1 MALFCVL
8 SIAVSW
14 SFFICVHIILVYGQ
28 EVLTLKGKKSRMDNT
43 VKTVMKVSAVSIILN
58 ILLTVFK
65 FTAGAVSHSGAMVSD
80 AAHSASDVFSTVIVM
95 IGAKLSGKASDKEHP
110 YGHERLECVAA
121 ILLSSILFGTGL
133 VIGYKGIDSI
143 VTKQYASLQQTGTVA
158 FIAAAVSIVL
168 KEIMYWYTKI
178 SAKKIDS
185 PSLMAD
191 AWHHRSDALSSVG
204 ALIGIGGSLLGIP
217 ILDPLASVI
226 ICVFILKAA
235 FDIYVD
241 AVNKMIDR
249 SCDSDTE
256 EDIRQ
261 CALSQS
267 GVLAVDL
274 LNTRVFGNR
283 IYVEMEVSADS
294 SISLRESND
303 IAENVHLNVERQF
316 PKVKHIMVRVNPENT
331 Q

>member
-1 MALFCVL
+1 ME
-8 SIAVSW
+8 
-14 SFFICVHIILVYGQ
+14 FFVCAHIILVYGQ
-28 EVLTLKGKKSRMDNT
+28 EVLTVKYKKSRMNNS
-43 VKTVMKVSAVSIILN
+43 VKTVMRVSAVSIILN
-58 ILLTVFK
+58 VLLTVFK
-65 FTAGAVSHSGAMVSD
+65 FAAGALSHSGAMVSD
-80 AAHSASDVFSTVIVM
+80 AVHSASDVFSTIIVM

-133 VIGYKGIDSI
+133 LIGYKGIDSI
-143 VTKQYASLQQTGTVA
+143 ITKQYESLQQTGTIA
-158 FIAAAVSIVL
+158 FIAAVVSIVL
-168 KEIMYWYTKI
+168 KELMYWYTKI

-204 ALIGIGGSLLGIP
+204 ALIGIGGSVLGVA

-241 AVNKMIDR
+241 AINKMIDH

-256 EDIRQ
+256 DDIRK
-261 CALSQS
+261 CALSQN

-283 IYVEMEVSADS
+283 IYVEMEISADGKL
-294 SISLRESND
+294 SLDESHS
-303 IAENVHLNVERQF
+303 IAESVHENVEKQF
-316 PKVKHIMVRVNPENT
+316 PKVKHIMIHVNPENKH
-331 Q
+331 